1 MSPGARGNKQD
12 ADGHLN
18 VIHAC
23 GGRLAL
29 RAAKSYRHPLHAL
42 CVTWRNTDL
51 RCPVYAVVL
60 SFKIIYSKLNR
71 SNKSTPIRMSH
82 TAQSWQCRP
91 IAPTK
96 QASRPREAVVEGLEK
111 CIGTM
116 LMAIAEFK
124 VPVPSATNCGPADMA
139 SRRRGKG
146 HTLYDTFQSLTD
158 VYREQNLALSRNA
171 RLDEAVKAFTS
182 EVVDVLGID
191 FFRAPFGRYAHS
203 VGLVRAEESRHVG
216 STPLSGLPSPPRDVG
231 GLNER
236 EDARDFLA
244 SRTLPKP
251 HASNLPSRNRAEGS
265 SINQTSHVP
274 SSQRAASGAAAAS
287 GYRPP
292 SPVTGVSIIN
302 FFIK

>member
-1 MSPGARGNKQD
+1 
-12 ADGHLN
+12 
-18 VIHAC
+18 
-23 GGRLAL
+23 
-29 RAAKSYRHPLHAL
+29 
-42 CVTWRNTDL
+42 
-51 RCPVYAVVL
+51 
-60 SFKIIYSKLNR
+60 
-71 SNKSTPIRMSH
+71 
-82 TAQSWQCRP
+82 
-91 IAPTK
+91 
-96 QASRPREAVVEGLEK
+96 
-111 CIGTM
+111 M

-236 EDARDFLA
+236 EDARDFLT
-244 SRTLPKP
+244 SRTLPK
-251 HASNLPSRNRAEGS
+251 R

-292 SPVTGVSIIN
+292 SPVTGLLQRRRQ
-302 FFIK
+302 KLPLP